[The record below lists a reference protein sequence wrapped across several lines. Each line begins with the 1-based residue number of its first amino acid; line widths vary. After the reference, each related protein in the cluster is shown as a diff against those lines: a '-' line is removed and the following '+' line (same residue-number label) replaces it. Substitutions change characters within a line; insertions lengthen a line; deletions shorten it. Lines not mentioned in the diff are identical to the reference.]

1 MSSTPLAMAQLAAQ
15 GLQVE
20 VCAHSMK
27 GDTTLGRASLK
38 LDKALAQ
45 PGKWVDLVTD
55 LNGQTSGAS
64 SVGKFRVK
72 ARYTEGAA
80 AGDLSFPPA
89 ADQGMDDLKNSQ
101 NALNNRVGT
110 LEENIK
116 AQLHKELLAERESI
130 LQAMAAQNKALSQ
143 SIEGLARELAKER
156 HAKASVLDGLVIN
169 QVNAIKLPSDV
180 KQWRSAHVQAWIS
193 FQMELPQYAESFQK
207 ASIDGLVLI
216 KHVTRDTLQNSLD
229 IADPLHCQKILEGV
243 QVLQNRQKEVD
254 EAAEKERIKK
264 LQKKKEEEDRK
275 RAMMAE
281 LQKEAEA
288 KKKREGKERDK
299 GNKKI
304 KKKSAG
310 GKAAP
315 KTYFGEVR
323 EQNVVDR
330 ARIERDMRTYRG
342 ERQKQIDKADLASRT
357 WKFEYTGAQQ
367 PKAETIWDSDPF
379 GRKQGTSAYRKT
391 MALDILGSQHFRASD
406 DMPRA
411 PSLTKLRNVPRNCA
425 PEEVLALVKGAM
437 YDVSNWL
444 VEVEKIERRKS
455 VVRDSDLGDANDDK
469 VLTLLQQ
476 QEEDEEFYYQQHRD
490 YAENWTEDDLDV
502 DPNRAPAKTETRSLK
517 ARHLAP
523 EKSTDEVPPAY
534 EDLVD
539 MSDDGGSGAHS
550 DEGEEEL
557 PPPAYDDFVEAE
569 VPPPSYEEFFNTQN
583 DAYHEPSRAA
593 VRSSASMGVSRS
605 SHSPP
610 RSQLFSL
617 IHTSAGDLHAPNSE
631 PDRMSLIYKALIGQQ
646 NNNARWLGTNEKL
659 TRMKLYGGFESLLRL
674 KIDWPQFDALW
685 TQLDSKRSG
694 DIDLREFKAFFGDL
708 EDFKGQMGTQTL
720 ATTSKSKSI
729 AALSKCLFELCD
741 ALRHAGFTV
750 VEMFSG
756 FDRNGSGDVSIS
768 EFCSMLRLV
777 VGSSV
782 EKRLIYQA
790 LSVLDTNGDKAIS
803 LEEVLRFVYRVWKS
817 QLDELAEKLSRWDER
832 MTGEQDKI
840 RKAVEER
847 RLIKEAIKK
856 NFPREWR
863 DRLEREG
870 GHAIPGPFQ
879 ALLQRMDVGESK
891 GASYPGTKSWGGE
904 CEDVQP
910 TPFARSNNS
919 PDNPNFDASKTAAE
933 GTLSSNLNLH
943 SPLPATR
950 SYRPSETWA
959 HSAGAP
965 SSDHHT
971 GSNSNPSAH
980 SALFTASAP
989 LTARRSKSG
998 RLLANA
1004 SAASA
1009 GVNEIMRFKI
1019 KVPAGCAPTR
1029 TGAELKMPTV
1039 RDLNSGTVNSA
1050 EVTEAVLKKFAP
1062 FEGYG

>member
-1 MSSTPLAMAQLAAQ
+1 MAQLEAQ
-15 GLQVE
+15 GLLVE
-20 VCAHSMK
+20 VCGHSMK
-27 GDTTLGRASLK
+27 GDAILGKAALK
-38 LDKALAQ
+38 LDKALSQ

-55 LNGQTSGAS
+55 LSGQTNGAS
-64 SVGKFRVK
+64 SVGKFRIK

-80 AGDLSFPPA
+80 MGDLSFPPV
-89 ADQGMDDLKNSQ
+89 ADQGMDDLKHSQ
-101 NALNNRVGT
+101 NALSNRVGS

-143 SIEGLARELAKER
+143 SIESLSKELAKER
-156 HAKASVLDGLVIN
+156 KAKSSVLDGLVIN
-169 QVNAIKLPSDV
+169 QINSIKLPSDV

-193 FQMELPQYAESFQK
+193 FQMELPQYAEPFQK

-216 KHVTRDTLQNSLD
+216 KHINRDTLQNSLE
-229 IADPLHCQKILEGV
+229 ILDPLHCQKILEGV
-243 QVLQNRQKEVD
+243 LVLQNRQKDVD

-275 RAMMAE
+275 RAMLAE

-288 KKKREGKERDK
+288 RKKKDEKEKDK
-299 GNKKI
+299 D
-304 KKKSAG
+304 KKKKKKKGSAG
-310 GKAAP
+310 KVGP

-330 ARIERDMRTYRG
+330 ARIERDMRLYRTD
-342 ERQKQIDKADLASRT
+342 RQKQIDKADLASRT
-357 WKFEYTGAQQ
+357 WKFEYTGAPQ

-379 GRKQGTSAYRKT
+379 GKTHGTNAYRKT

-406 DMPRA
+406 DMPQA
-411 PSLTKLRNVPRNCA
+411 PSLTKVRNVPRNCA

-444 VEVEKIERRKS
+444 MEMEKIEQRKS
-455 VVRDSDLGDANDDK
+455 MVRDSDLGDASDEK
-469 VLTLLQQ
+469 VLSLLKQEQAEREYEQSYRHDEWHQQ
-476 QEEDEEFYYQQHRD
+476 
-490 YAENWTEDDLDV
+490 DLDEINSEEYWSTM
-502 DPNRAPAKTETRSLK
+502 PISKSSAPASHSDRIHKEVGLD
-517 ARHLAP
+517 
-523 EKSTDEVPPAY
+523 DEPPAY
-534 EDLVD
+534 EDIIAMPNED
-539 MSDDGGSGAHS
+539 REGSYYDD
-550 DEGEEEL
+550 DDDL
-557 PPPAYDDFVEAE
+557 PPPSYAEFAEAD
-569 VPPPSYEEFFNTQN
+569 VPPPSYDEFFQN
-583 DAYHEPSRAA
+583 ENIKQKPDIATELMQ
-593 VRSSASMGVSRS
+593 SSD
-605 SHSPP
+605 SPP
-610 RSQLFSL
+610 RSKLFSL
-617 IHTSAGDLHAPNSE
+617 VSSAVGDLRAPPE
-631 PDRMSLIYKALIGQQ
+631 GDRMSLVYKALIGQQ
-646 NNNARWLGTNEKL
+646 NNNARWLGSNEKL

-694 DIDLREFKAFFGDL
+694 DIDLKEFKEFFGDIQ
-708 EDFKGQMGTQTL
+708 DFPTLMGSQSLT
-720 ATTSKSKSI
+720 TTSKSKSI
-729 AALSKCLFELCD
+729 SALSKCLFELCD

-777 VGSSV
+777 VGNSV

-817 QLDELAEKLSRWDER
+817 QLDELADKLSRLDER
-832 MTGEQDKI
+832 MTGDREKI
-840 RKAVEER
+840 KKAVDER
-847 RLIKEAIKK
+847 RYIKEAIKK

-879 ALLQRMDVGESK
+879 ALLQRMDVGVSNNTAPLHTLADNT
-891 GASYPGTKSWGGE
+891 AS
-904 CEDVQP
+904 P
-910 TPFARSNNS
+910 TLLRRSNH
-919 PDNPNFDASKTAAE
+919 
-933 GTLSSNLNLH
+933 SSESLAFEHSRTVQDMTDLTNLNLH
-943 SPLPATR
+943 SPLPASR
-950 SYRPSETWA
+950 CYRPSETWA
-959 HSAGAP
+959 STSSPPPPAAPSAGR
-965 SSDHHT
+965 ST
-971 GSNSNPSAH
+971 TN

-989 LTARRSKSG
+989 LATRNKNSKGLTANST
-998 RLLANA
+998 
-1004 SAASA
+1004 AASA

-1029 TGAELKMPTV
+1029 SGAELKMPKV
-1039 RDLNSGTVNSA
+1039 RDLNNGTVNSA
-1050 EVTEAVLKKFAP
+1050 EVTEAVLKKFSP